1 LASDTSLHINLSAVE
16 GRNMRPTFVH
26 VLTGLLLGTALAGLL
41 NVPGQVVARQESI
54 PPVRTPKVAKPKG
67 EVVVRVSPKVEAALV
82 AEHERRVRARLR
94 PPKPPAV
101 APPVLI
107 RSSFPVHTPVVS
119 PPTPDPAPQAAPPPK
134 PEPVAAKPK
143 PKPPEPVKKVVL
155 VQPPAAPPPTPPP
168 PPPAADEDD
177 DDQGDGHRGHHHRK
191 RHERHSKSNGRKWSD
206 DDRHDRGNH
215 RDRDDDDDH
224 DRPRDRNGHG
234 DRHGGHRH

>member
-1 LASDTSLHINLSAVE
+1 
-16 GRNMRPTFVH
+16 MRPTFVH

-82 AEHERRVRARLR
+82 AEQERRVRARLR
-94 PPKPPAV
+94 PPKPAVV

-107 RSSFPVHTPVVS
+107 RNSFPVHTPVVS

-155 VQPPAAPPPTPPP
+155 VQPPPAAPPPAPPP

-177 DDQGDGHRGHHHRK
+177 DDDQGEGHRGHRHHRK
-191 RHERHSKSNGRKWSD
+191 RYEKHSKSDGRKGHD
-206 DDRHDRGNH
+206 DDRHHRSDR
-215 RDRDDDDDH
+215 RERDDDH
-224 DRPRDRNGHG
+224 GRHGDRDGHG